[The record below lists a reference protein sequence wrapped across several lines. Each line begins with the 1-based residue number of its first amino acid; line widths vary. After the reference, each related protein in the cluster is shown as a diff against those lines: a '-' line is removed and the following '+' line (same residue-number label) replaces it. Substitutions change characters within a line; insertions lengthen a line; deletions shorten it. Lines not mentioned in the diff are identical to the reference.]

1 MRPLVVIPTY
11 NESENIERML
21 HRIHECLPGAG
32 VLVVDDGSPDG
43 TADLVKGVA
52 AELPD
57 VHLLARASKSGLGSA
72 YRAGFAWG
80 LERGYDA
87 CIEIDA
93 DFSHDP
99 AALPTLVAPLDEGF
113 DVAIG
118 SRYVEG
124 GSIPNWAWHRHLL
137 SRGGNAYASAV
148 LGLGVA
154 DSTAGYRAYSAGIL
168 RQLDLDR
175 IRAEGYGFQ
184 IEMTYRATQHGAT
197 ITEVPISFVDRAA
210 GESKMS
216 SFIVVEALG
225 LVTWWGLG
233 PHRARGAPRVDGR
246 AARQGSVGR
255 GRRRP
260 ARVPPRR
267 RRRRPGPI
275 GMSGMSGMSEGAAGV
290 TVEAPQSRILVVD
303 DEPNIAELLS
313 AALTFEGYQ
322 VGVAST
328 GAEAIEQVR
337 TFRPHLVMLDV
348 MLPDF
353 DGNEVCRRLRHQG
366 EQMPIVFLTAR
377 DTTED
382 KVEGLSMGDDYVTKP
397 FSIEELMA
405 RVGAILRRA
414 GEMAAADTSILQFAD
429 LTMNV
434 DTHEVW
440 RDELAIELTATEF
453 NLLHYLLENA
463 RRVISKSE
471 LLDNVWGYDFHG
483 DPNIVETYVSYL
495 RKKIDHREPALIH
508 TIRRVGYTLRLPR
521 DG

>member
-43 TADLVKGVA
+43 TADLVKRVA
-52 AELPD
+52 GELSD
-57 VHLLARASKSGLGSA
+57 VHLLSRTEKSGLGSA

-80 LERGYDA
+80 LERGYDV

-99 AALPTLVAPLDEGF
+99 AALPSLVAPLGEGV

-148 LGLGVA
+148 LGLGVS

-184 IEMTYRATQHGAT
+184 IEMTYRAIQHGASV
-197 ITEVPISFVDRAA
+197 TEVPISFVDRAA

-233 PHRARGAPRVDGR
+233 RLVHGTRRLFTAGGR
-246 AARQGSVGR
+246 AKASAG
-255 GRRRP
+255 
-260 ARVPPRR
+260 
-267 RRRRPGPI
+267 
-275 GMSGMSGMSEGAAGV
+275 GAAGPGAV
-290 TVEAPQSRILVVD
+290 IGAGQSHAARSSEDPVR
-303 DEPNIAELLS
+303 S
-313 AALTFEGYQ
+313 A
-322 VGVAST
+322 
-328 GAEAIEQVR
+328 
-337 TFRPHLVMLDV
+337 
-348 MLPDF
+348 
-353 DGNEVCRRLRHQG
+353 
-366 EQMPIVFLTAR
+366 
-377 DTTED
+377 
-382 KVEGLSMGDDYVTKP
+382 
-397 FSIEELMA
+397 
-405 RVGAILRRA
+405 
-414 GEMAAADTSILQFAD
+414 
-429 LTMNV
+429 
-434 DTHEVW
+434 
-440 RDELAIELTATEF
+440 
-453 NLLHYLLENA
+453 
-463 RRVISKSE
+463 
-471 LLDNVWGYDFHG
+471 
-483 DPNIVETYVSYL
+483 
-495 RKKIDHREPALIH
+495 
-508 TIRRVGYTLRLPR
+508 
-521 DG
+521 